1 MRVKT
6 GWFRKQDARA
16 PEEAASVLAATLWRL
31 SDKLV
36 DDLSRAGY
44 DIVTPAR
51 GFRILAEVLAFG
63 LHLCDRRAY
72 ARWPESERAALVQA
86 IGARLGE
93 IMAENVRALGDPG
106 EGDIRGEFIALL
118 NRRAEDYA
126 EFELP
131 ESGASFPAL
140 RYLAA
145 EVREVMERDDQ
156 HWIMDQVMDVEMPE
170 LLGALNK
177 ALDGLLRPRAAA
189 R

>member
-1 MRVKT
+1 
-6 GWFRKQDARA
+6 
-16 PEEAASVLAATLWRL
+16 
-31 SDKLV
+31 
-36 DDLSRAGY
+36 
-44 DIVTPAR
+44 
-51 GFRILAEVLAFG
+51 
-63 LHLCDRRAY
+63 
-72 ARWPESERAALVQA
+72 
-86 IGARLGE
+86 
-93 IMAENVRALGDPG
+93 MAENVRALGDPG